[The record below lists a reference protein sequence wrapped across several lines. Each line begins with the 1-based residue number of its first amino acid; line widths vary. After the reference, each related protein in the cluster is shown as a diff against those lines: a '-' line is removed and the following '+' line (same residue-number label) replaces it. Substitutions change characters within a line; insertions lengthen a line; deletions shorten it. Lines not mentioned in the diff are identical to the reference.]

1 MIDWLVVTIFLL
13 QLVLIFI
20 VILLYDS
27 VNDILY
33 NIKYMEDSMDDVETD
48 IVSEWKKLKKDFK
61 LEKEDD
67 G

>member
-48 IVSEWKKLKKDFK
+48 IVSEWNKLKKDFK
-61 LEKEDD
+61 LKDEDF
-67 G
+67 